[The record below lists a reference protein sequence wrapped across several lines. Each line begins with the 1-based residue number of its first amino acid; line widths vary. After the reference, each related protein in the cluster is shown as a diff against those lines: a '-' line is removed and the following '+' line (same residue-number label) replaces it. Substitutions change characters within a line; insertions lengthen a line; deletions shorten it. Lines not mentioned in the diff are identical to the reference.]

1 MGRTSTRNISIQ
13 FSEPIVS
20 ASLVGKELSDNL
32 PVSISPS
39 LAGTGM
45 WVDNSNFVYRPSEQF
60 RRSSK
65 YKVVLDESVLG
76 TEIDGDKEFSFN
88 TRLFALRNVE
98 TFVRNPNNNIRVN
111 LDFNYEID
119 PNTIGA
125 NVRFET
131 VDGQLQPL
139 SHYKKSLTK
148 YCRRDQLTPCTCRKR
163 TPCSHKA

>member
-1 MGRTSTRNISIQ
+1 MRPFHSILFASVITLLGCDYLPTLSNDGKSADESSVSRGLPIILAAQPVGRTSTRNISIQ

-60 RRSSK
+60 RRSAK

-88 TRLFALRNVE
+88 PA
-98 TFVRNPNNNIRVN
+98 IC
-111 LDFNYEID
+111 
-119 PNTIGA
+119 A
-125 NVRFET
+125 
-131 VDGQLQPL
+131 Q
-139 SHYKKSLTK
+139 K
-148 YCRRDQLTPCTCRKR
+148 C
-163 TPCSHKA
+163 